1 MNIASEAKSFV
12 YIKEKETGFPL
23 NEKPS
28 GEGIQRSGTLDLY
41 FFSPISLSWV
51 ACY

>member
-23 NEKPS
+23 NGKPMVR
-28 GEGIQRSGTLDLY
+28 EYRDLEH
-41 FFSPISLSWV
+41 
-51 ACY
+51 